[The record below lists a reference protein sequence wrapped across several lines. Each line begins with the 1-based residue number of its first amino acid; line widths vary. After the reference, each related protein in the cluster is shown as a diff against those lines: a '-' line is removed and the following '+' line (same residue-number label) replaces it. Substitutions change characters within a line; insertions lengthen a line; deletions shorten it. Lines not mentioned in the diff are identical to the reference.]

1 MYDDDDLD
9 RNVESETNVTNGS
22 GQRGHG
28 VVMRER
34 GRCMKSDIKQNLIS
48 FIVRTQQRW
57 LTNLFDVLERRQSVS
72 IENIDSQSRNSKL
85 TAHK

>member
-48 FIVRTQQRW
+48 FIVRTQQRI
-57 LTNLFDVLERRQSVS
+57 FVDVLERRVDSP
-72 IENIDSQSRNSKL
+72 SQSRTSTVSLETSN
-85 TAHK
+85 